1 VTNRPKQI
9 GTRGETAVV
18 RALRRLGYPGAER
31 RALAGSNDLGDI
43 LICPGVIGE
52 VKWGKHAKAAS
63 LADIAEWWKQ
73 TERERFNA
81 GAAFGLL
88 IIQRNGY
95 GDERADKSRCFMD
108 LGQLW
113 GRDHQIVE
121 LVLDQATE
129 ILRKEGW
136 GDPCTTQPTQ

>member
-1 VTNRPKQI
+1 MTNRPKQI

-43 LICPGVIGE
+43 NVCPGIIAE

-63 LADIAEWWKQ
+63 LGDIAEWWKQ